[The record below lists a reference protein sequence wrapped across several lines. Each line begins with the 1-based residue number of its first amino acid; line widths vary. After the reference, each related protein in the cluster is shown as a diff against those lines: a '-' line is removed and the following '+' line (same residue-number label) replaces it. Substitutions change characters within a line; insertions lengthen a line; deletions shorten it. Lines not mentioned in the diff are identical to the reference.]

1 MVEQVVVNDLVVGSN
16 PTRGAYKS
24 LNTPQG
30 VFLLLMLRG
39 RKCPMALPV
48 GFEKR
53 SDAVRRASWGREYLD
68 FYEQSEI
75 KSLVTRD
82 RIL

>member
-1 MVEQVVVNDLVVGSN
+1 
-16 PTRGAYKS
+16 
-24 LNTPQG
+24 
-30 VFLLLMLRG
+30 
-39 RKCPMALPV
+39 MALPV

-82 RIL
+82 RIRLLDRPCNGRILPGKPYIDTHISVCHCTNKFVPTCSQQP